1 MELNPNFDTTYEPK
15 TLNDIVFTQHQQR
28 NNLRDVVTGRN
39 PFPAN
44 GKNGILLVGDTGSG
58 KSTLAK
64 LLPDWIEVA
73 RGGDEAYP
81 IYHQITSSNGG
92 VALLDKIEN
101 RVQLV
106 TIGQEFHY
114 IVLDEVD
121 LLSTTAMDKLKSV
134 MNIAYKS
141 CIWIMTTNDYGR
153 ISAPVVNRCHTYF
166 LNHAPSTQWL
176 PLFNRILSDHDIT
189 DISEAEMLEQID
201 MCNGSGRTVIEAAK
215 RIILD
220 RTEAVTKPTYH
231 LTANVV

>member
-28 NNLRDVVTGRN
+28 NNMRDVVTGRN

-92 VALLDKIEN
+92 VTLLEQIEN
-101 RVQLV
+101 RVKLV
-106 TIGQEFHY
+106 LLGQKFHY

-201 MCNGSGRTVIEAAK
+201 MCNGSGRAVIEAAK

>member
-1 MELNPNFDTTYEPK
+1 MKLNPNFSSTYSPK
-15 TLNDIVFTQHQQR
+15 TLNDIVFTQNQQR
-28 NNLRDVVTGRN
+28 NHLRDVVSGRN
-39 PFPAN
+39 PFPDS

-58 KSTLAK
+58 KSTLAN

-92 VALLDKIEN
+92 VTLLEQIEN
-101 RVQLV
+101 RVKLV
-106 TIGQEFHY
+106 LLGQKFHY

-166 LNHAPSTQWL
+166 LNHAPSTGWL
-176 PLFNRILSDHDIT
+176 PLFNRILSDHGIT

>member
-28 NNLRDVVTGRN
+28 NHLRDVVTGRN
-39 PFPAN
+39 PFPGS

-73 RGGDEAYP
+73 RGGEEAYFTS
-81 IYHQITSSNGG
+81 HQITSSNGG

-101 RVQLV
+101 QVQLV

-134 MNIAYKS
+134 MNIAHKS

-153 ISAPVVNRCHTYF
+153 ISGPVVNRCHTYF
-166 LNHAPSTQWL
+166 LNHAPSIQWL
-176 PLFNRILSDHDIT
+176 PLFNRILSDHGIT
-189 DISEAEMLEQID
+189 DISETEMLERID
-201 MCNGSGRTVIEAAK
+201 MCNGSGRDVIEAAK
-215 RIILD
+215 QIILD
-220 RTEAVTKPTYH
+220 REGDVFPPAIK
-231 LTANVV
+231 LSLNVV

>member
-201 MCNGSGRTVIEAAK
+201 MCNGSGRAVIEAAK

>member
-1 MELNPNFDTTYEPK
+1 MNLNPNFGSTYAPT

-28 NNLRDVVTGRN
+28 NHLRDVVTDRN
-39 PFPAN
+39 PFPDN

-58 KSTLAK
+58 KSTLAN
-64 LLPDWIEVA
+64 LLPSWIEIA
-73 RGGDEAYP
+73 RGGEEAYP

-92 VALLDKIEN
+92 VALLEKIEN

-166 LNHAPSTQWL
+166 LNHAPSTGWL
-176 PLFNRILSDHDIT
+176 PLFNRILSDHGIT
-189 DISEAEMLEQID
+189 DISETEMLERID
-201 MCNGSGRTVIEAAK
+201 MCNGSGRDVIEAAK

-220 RTEAVTKPTYH
+220 REEEVFPPAIK
-231 LTANVV
+231 LTLNVV

>member
-1 MELNPNFDTTYEPK
+1 MKLNPNFGTTYAPT

-28 NNLRDVVTGRN
+28 NYLHDVVTGRN
-39 PFPAN
+39 PFPDN

-64 LLPDWIEVA
+64 LLPNLIEVA
-73 RGGDEAYP
+73 RGGEEACP

-92 VALLDKIEN
+92 VALLEKIEN

-176 PLFNRILSDHDIT
+176 PLFSRILSDHEIT

-201 MCNGSGRTVIEAAK
+201 MCNGSGRDVIEAAK

-220 RTEAVTKPTYH
+220 RPEAFMQLEYR

>member
-1 MELNPNFDTTYEPK
+1 MQLNPNFDTTYEPK

-28 NNLRDVVTGRN
+28 NHLRDVVTGRN
-39 PFPAN
+39 PFPGS

-64 LLPDWIEVA
+64 LLPDLIEVA
-73 RGGDEAYP
+73 RGGEEAHP

-121 LLSTTAMDKLKSV
+121 LLSATAMDKLKSV

-153 ISAPVVNRCHTYF
+153 ISTPVVNRCHTYF
-166 LNHAPSTQWL
+166 LNHAPSTGWL
-176 PLFNRILSDHDIT
+176 PLFNRILSDHGIT
-189 DISEAEMLEQID
+189 DISETEMLERID
-201 MCNGSGRTVIEAAK
+201 MCNGSGRDVIEAAK

-220 RTEAVTKPTYH
+220 REEEVFPPAIK
-231 LTANVV
+231 LTLNVV

>member
-1 MELNPNFDTTYEPK
+1 MELNQNFDTTYNPSS
-15 TLNDIVFTQHQQR
+15 LNEIVFTQRQQR
-28 NNLRDVVTGRN
+28 NHLRDVVTGRN
-39 PFPAN
+39 VFPGN

-73 RGGDEAYP
+73 RGGEEAYP

-101 RVQLV
+101 QVQLV
-106 TIGQEFHY
+106 TIGQRFHY

-121 LLSTTAMDKLKSV
+121 LLSTAAMDKLKSV
-134 MNIAYKS
+134 MNIGYKS

-153 ISAPVVNRCHTYF
+153 ISSPVVNRCHTYF
-166 LNHAPSTQWL
+166 LNHAPSTEWL
-176 PLFNRILSDHDIT
+176 PLFRRILSDHGIE
-189 DISEAEMLEQID
+189 DISEAKMLAQID
-201 MCNGSGRTVIEAAK
+201 MCNGSGRDVIEAAK

-220 RTEAVTKPTYH
+220 REEEAYSLNITFTQ
-231 LTANVV
+231 TVV

>member
-1 MELNPNFDTTYEPK
+1 MQLNPNFDTTYEPK

-201 MCNGSGRTVIEAAK
+201 MCNGSGRAVIEAAK